1 MLGYSQFLYYIL
13 PFMLENS
20 NNIMGEVRIP
30 LEIIKDGERDLN
42 NIPAINQK
50 IKGSFEKDIS
60 KTLEIIMAGGLF
72 AGSSDIHIEPEEE
85 GTKMRMRLDG
95 ILHDVITLE
104 KNTARRLTSRIKLIS
119 KVKLNVEDRPQDGR
133 FTVSVPFRDDPLEIE
148 IRMSALPSEHGET
161 IVLRLLD
168 PRKLIVLEDLGL
180 RKDLFRI
187 FKQEIEKPNGMVI
200 VTGPTGSGK
209 TTTLYAFL
217 KTINKPGVKII
228 TIEDP
233 VEYHLGGISQTEVNP
248 ERGYDFANGLR
259 AIVRQDPDVILV
271 GEIRD
276 LETTQIGMQAALTG
290 HLVFSTLHT
299 NDAPGAISRL
309 TSLGEQMA
317 SISPAINMVIA
328 QRLVR
333 TVCSAC
339 TKLEQPD
346 SSLVEEIKKEMEAVK
361 EEVFSLPSS
370 INFPQVVGCK
380 ECSFTGYKGRVG
392 IFEAFLL
399 DEEMEDFL
407 SSSPSTAEI
416 RKKAIE
422 KGMVTMRQDGIIK
435 LLEGKTTLE
444 EINRVT

>member
-1 MLGYSQFLYYIL
+1 MLQ
-13 PFMLENS
+13 NS

-30 LEIIKDGERDLN
+30 FEIVKRGERELN
-42 NIPAINQK
+42 NIPSINEK
-50 IKGSFEKDIS
+50 IKESLEKDVS
-60 KTLEIIMAGGLF
+60 KILEIIMAGGFF
-72 AGSSDIHIEPEEE
+72 ADSSDIHIEPEEDS
-85 GTKMRMRLDG
+85 TKMRMRLDG

-104 KNTARRLTSRIKLIS
+104 RSVARRLTSRIKLIS

-133 FTVSVPFRDDPLEIE
+133 FTVSVPLRDNPLAIE
-148 IRMSALPSEHGET
+148 IRMSSLPSEYGET
-161 IVLRLLD
+161 VVLRILD

-180 RKDLFRI
+180 RKDLFHT

-233 VEYHLGGISQTEVNP
+233 VEYHLEGISQTEVNP

-276 LETTQIGMQAALTG
+276 LETTRIGMQAALTG

-299 NDAPGAISRL
+299 NDAPGAIARL
-309 TSLGEQMA
+309 TSLGEQIA
-317 SISPAINMVIA
+317 SISPAINMIIA

-333 TVCSAC
+333 TVCPTC
-339 TKLEQPD
+339 TKIEQPD
-346 SSLVEEIKKEMEAVK
+346 SSLIEEIKKEMETVQ
-361 EEVFSLPSS
+361 ENIFSIPSS
-370 INFPQVVGCK
+370 INIPRIVGCK
-380 ECSFTGYKGRVG
+380 DCSFTGYKGRVG

-399 DEEMEDFL
+399 DEDMEGFL
-407 SSSPSTAEI
+407 SSSPSTMEV

-422 KGMVTMRQDGIIK
+422 RGMVTMRQDGIIK

>member
-1 MLGYSQFLYYIL
+1 M
-13 PFMLENS
+13 PENS

-30 LEIIKDGERDLN
+30 LEILKEGERELN
-42 NIPAINQK
+42 NIPAISEK
-50 IKGSFEKDIS
+50 IKGSLEKDVS

-72 AGSSDIHIEPEEE
+72 AGSSDIHIEPEE
-85 GTKMRMRLDG
+85 GGAKMRMRLDG

-104 KNTARRLTSRIKLIS
+104 RDVARRLTSRIKLIS

-133 FTVSVPFRDDPLEIE
+133 FTVNAPFRDDPLAIE

-161 IVLRLLD
+161 VVLRLLD

-180 RKDLFRI
+180 RKDLFLT

-299 NDAPGAISRL
+299 NDAPGAIARL

-333 TVCSAC
+333 TVCPSC
-339 TKLEQPD
+339 TKTEQPD
-346 SSLVEEIKKEMEAVK
+346 PSVVEEIKKEMETVR
-361 EEVFSLPSS
+361 EDIFSLPSPV
-370 INFPQVVGCK
+370 NTPQAVGCK

-407 SSSPSTAEI
+407 SSSPSTAET